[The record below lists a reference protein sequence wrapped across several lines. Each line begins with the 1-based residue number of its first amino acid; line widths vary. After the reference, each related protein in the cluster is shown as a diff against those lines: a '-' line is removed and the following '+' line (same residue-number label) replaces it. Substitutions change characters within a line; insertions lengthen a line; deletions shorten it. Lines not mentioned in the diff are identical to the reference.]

1 MNYTELLKKYEN
13 KNAIVNGIEA
23 KQLREKNIADLAGL
37 VASKRIEVSRLR
49 AELSIGRVKD
59 LKIVKKARK
68 DLAQIQ
74 SVLREEQLA
83 SEVK

>member
-1 MNYTELLKKYEN
+1 MKSKDLE
-13 KNAIVNGIEA
+13 
-23 KQLREKNIADLAGL
+23 QLREKNIADLAGL
-37 VASKRIEVSRLR
+37 VASKRIEVSKLR